1 MKEFLKNFSSHL
13 LFYNVFD
20 NFSTLNSFS
29 SQWFIFLVIL
39 ESHAKISV
47 LVIIFHP
54 DKDFLMPKALTPTT
68 RIAKAR
74 ALIQTA
80 RELPIPESAGWEY
93 FSYVAQVK
101 DKLRQAFELVKLI
114 PNPPTR
120 RMKSKPR
127 RKPSWPILP
136 KLRRRSSSPRIPTA
150 KVLL

>member
-20 NFSTLNSFS
+20 NFSTFNSFS

-54 DKDFLMPKALTPTT
+54 DMDFLMPKALTPTT

-114 PNPPTR
+114 P
-120 RMKSKPR
+120 KSPNTPNEVKAEAQAVMAEITQAEAEIL
-127 RKPSWPILP
+127 KPSH
-136 KLRRRSSSPRIPTA
+136 SNS
-150 KVLL
+150 